1 MVNILR
7 YFLELIKCNL
17 FKKKSSTKFY
27 FINDLGQIVK
37 KDIEVIN
44 TMHKLLENGTQYV
57 FPRNPIKQEWMI
69 ENIINL

>member
-1 MVNILR
+1 M
-7 YFLELIKCNL
+7 
-17 FKKKSSTKFY
+17 KKSSTKFY